1 MHHQI
6 EMMGGGYP
14 DKVGLMKMS
23 PFLHIAK
30 KKGLVNTG
38 PFYKTIKLC

>member
-1 MHHQI
+1 
-6 EMMGGGYP
+6 MM
-14 DKVGLMKMS
+14 KVAVIRIKVRTHENES
-23 PFLHIAK
+23 FLLYIAQ